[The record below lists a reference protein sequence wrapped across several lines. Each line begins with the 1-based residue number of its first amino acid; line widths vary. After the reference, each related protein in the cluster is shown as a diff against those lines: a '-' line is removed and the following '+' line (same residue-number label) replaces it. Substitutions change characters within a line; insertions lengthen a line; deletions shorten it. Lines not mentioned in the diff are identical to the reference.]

1 MMGEKQLD
9 PTVIK
14 ASDEQT
20 TMDYL
25 RAEVAKLSNELR
37 ERTAEN
43 QALKETI
50 VRMAMKQNDVKEKW
64 S

>member
-14 ASDEQT
+14 SSDEQT

>member
-1 MMGEKQLD
+1 MGEKQLD
-9 PTVIK
+9 QTVIK
-14 ASDEQT
+14 SSDEQT

-50 VRMAMKQNDVKEKW
+50 VRMAMKQNDVH
-64 S
+64 